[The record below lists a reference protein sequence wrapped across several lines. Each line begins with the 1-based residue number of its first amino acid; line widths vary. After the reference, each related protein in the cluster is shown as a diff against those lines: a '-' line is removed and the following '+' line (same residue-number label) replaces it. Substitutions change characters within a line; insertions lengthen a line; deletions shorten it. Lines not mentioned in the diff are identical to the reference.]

1 MDTTK
6 PYIQVE
12 PAAGTTALIHVVMP
26 DGTRLG
32 VFIDREDE
40 SKAAFDYLVE
50 RLKDGLNF

>member
-12 PAAGTTALIHVVMP
+12 RAAGTTALIHVVMP

-32 VFIDREDE
+32 VLSTEKTEAKPPSIIWSR
-40 SKAAFDYLVE
+40 
-50 RLKDGLNF
+50 G